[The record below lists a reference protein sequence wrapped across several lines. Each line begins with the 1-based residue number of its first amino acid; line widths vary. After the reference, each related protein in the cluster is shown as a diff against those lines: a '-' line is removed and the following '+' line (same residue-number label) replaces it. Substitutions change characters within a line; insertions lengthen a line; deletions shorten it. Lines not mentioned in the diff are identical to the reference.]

1 MKYSLVF
8 LCLSLFSVI
17 SHGQDIPA
25 PGPEE
30 FTEPPP
36 ATTTTVPSSTTEPSR
51 EPEETTKGVTE
62 ASTDVGPPSFNK
74 NLFKWVQYR
83 KFSE

>member
-1 MKYSLVF
+1 MKYSSVF
-8 LCLSLFSVI
+8 LCLSLVCVI
-17 SHGQDIPA
+17 CYGQDIPA

-30 FTEPPP
+30 FTDAPIAP
-36 ATTTTVPSSTTEPSR
+36 TTAISSSTTEPSR
-51 EPEETTKGVTE
+51 EPEETTQGVTK
-62 ASTDVGPPSFNK
+62 ASADVGPPDFNK